1 MGVYIFLAVLAA
13 LVIFVGI
20 LLIRTA
26 LAAKKAEPIGKKPVY
41 TTEREDTENGE
52 RLMKM
57 TTRNFRSS
65 ARRSGSC
72 FRCCMSAPR

>member
-1 MGVYIFLAVLAA
+1 MGLYVFLAVLAA

-52 RLMKM
+52 RLMKW
-57 TTRNFRSS
+57 
-65 ARRSGSC
+65 
-72 FRCCMSAPR
+72 